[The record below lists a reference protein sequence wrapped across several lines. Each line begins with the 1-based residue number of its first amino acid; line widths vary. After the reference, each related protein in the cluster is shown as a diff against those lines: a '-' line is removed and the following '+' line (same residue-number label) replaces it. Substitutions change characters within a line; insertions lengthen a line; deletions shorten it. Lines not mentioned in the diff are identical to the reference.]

1 MIFKRNFRRIFRM
14 TLRMTLRI
22 AFKTGKFKRVFKDNF
37 EGILRVTLWGHQEG
51 FKETLGGLQRRLGG
65 WRGT

>member
-1 MIFKRNFRRIFRM
+1 M

-51 FKETLGGLQRRLGG
+51 FKGTLGGLQRRLGG